1 MQVLCMHI
9 LFECESGLIMAQP
22 IIKCCNA
29 PKHMICL
36 NITLTS
42 SYTYVCTYMDKIKSH
57 NGPIEE
63 HIEVIRILIKWIQY
77 KRSIYFIKC
86 LHHSIH
92 KDDTFNIMRKHLFQH
107 MDPSHL
113 PLTMNNISCKSA
125 VPPPLLKRLVCIKYM
140 VWHTTWNL
148 IFRFFVNS

>member
-1 MQVLCMHI
+1 MHI

-29 PKHMICL
+29 PKNMICL

-42 SYTYVCTYMDKIKSH
+42 SYTSVCTYMDKIKSH

-77 KRSIYFIKC
+77 KR
-86 LHHSIH
+86 
-92 KDDTFNIMRKHLFQH
+92 
-107 MDPSHL
+107 
-113 PLTMNNISCKSA
+113 
-125 VPPPLLKRLVCIKYM
+125 
-140 VWHTTWNL
+140 
-148 IFRFFVNS
+148 